1 MTNANIE
8 QLRKKADEAQAHEQA
23 LFTEADAL
31 PGLIA
36 EAAREDVQA
45 RAAMAREG
53 GAVATAVKASEV
65 PALQDRMASLRYEL
79 WATQLFAAECA
90 KQLHAEEEAAAL
102 AEEPAVMREL
112 KAAQA
117 AHEAADHRHGLAM
130 NAAGGPERKAN
141 YARRQLL
148 EAEERIKALEAKYPA
163 DA

>member
-1 MTNANIE
+1 MSNTNIQN
-8 QLRKKADEAQAHEQA
+8 LRVKAAEAQAHEEA
-23 LFTEADAL
+23 LYEEASNL

-36 EAAREDVQA
+36 QAAREDVQA
-45 RAAMAREG
+45 KAQAAREG
-53 GAVATAVKASEV
+53 GAVTAVASEV
-65 PALQDRMASLRYEL
+65 PALQDRMGTLKYEL
-79 WATQLFAAECA
+79 WATRLFAAECA
-90 KQLHAEEEAAAL
+90 KQLHAAEEAAAL

-117 AHEAADHRHGLAM
+117 AHEAADRRHGLAM

-148 EAEERIKALEAKYPA
+148 EAEQRIKDLESSYP